1 VNLVKEIQ
9 HLGVEGRVVLVHTG
23 LRSVGDV
30 DAKNYVNDWRDAVTD
45 DGLLLIPTFTGKPT
59 DLPERPPTF
68 DVSTSKPVNIG
79 IVPVI
84 ASQMEGGF
92 RSVHATHSVKG
103 FGNSAA
109 DFLNDHFDSYTPC
122 DEHSPFR
129 KLAEHEGLIAL
140 VGCTHTSNT
149 TIHAAEKQA
158 NVPYHLIPGEGT
170 SIVIDREGNRLE
182 QRTRFHSWATE
193 RDFMRIDKDLGALG
207 IQTYHSLG
215 DAIVRLIDAK
225 LMMDWLVQRLR
236 AYPYL
241 LCKPKGRGS

>member
-1 VNLVKEIQ
+1 MNLVKEVE
-9 HLGVEGRVVLVHTG
+9 HLGVKGRVVLVHTS

-30 DAKNYVNDWRDAVTD
+30 DAKNYINDWREAVSEQ
-45 DGLLLIPTFTGKPT
+45 GLVLFPTFTGRPT
-59 DLPERPPTF
+59 DLPENPPAF
-68 DVSTSKPVNIG
+68 DVSESMPVNIG
-79 IVPVI
+79 IVPVE
-84 ASQMEGGF
+84 AAKLDGGF
-92 RSVHATHSVKG
+92 RSHHATHSVKG
-103 FGNSAA
+103 FGETAQ

-129 KLAEHEGLIAL
+129 KLVEADGLIAL

-149 TIHAAEKQA
+149 TIHSAEEQA
-158 NVPYHLIPGEGT
+158 DVPYHLIPGEGT
-170 SIVIDREGNRLE
+170 SIIIDREGNRLE

-207 IQTYHSLG
+207 IQTYHSIG
-215 DAIVRLIDAK
+215 DAIVRLVDAK

-241 LCKPKGRGS
+241 LCKPK